1 MGNKMKFGKIN
12 TFDLAGTAGKRIKMA
27 LFSKRRSA
35 SCRILKSSAIVG
47 VVGHDAIVVALA
59 NRRVVVGVVV
69 VVVVVVA
76 VFLAVSV

>member
-1 MGNKMKFGKIN
+1 M
-12 TFDLAGTAGKRIKMA
+12 
-27 LFSKRRSA
+27 
-35 SCRILKSSAIVG
+35 KSSAIVG